1 MRDERVVLLANIR
14 GCKKI
19 YAFQLSWAPMGSTRP
34 KVDDRMPMVSRLDKR
49 LSRIPSMMP
58 YFGRLMHLA
67 AYALPIFAMFHVRVP
82 FTILDH
88 FQKDC

>member
-1 MRDERVVLLANIR
+1 MRDERVLLRANIR
-14 GCKKI
+14 GSKKELC
-19 YAFQLSWAPMGSTRP
+19 LSLTLGSYGSTRR
-34 KVDDRMPMVSRLDKR
+34 KVGDRVPMVSRLDKR